1 MSNYSEMQTK
11 DLEELREKLL
21 NQWHNLDN
29 TITQVTA
36 ELQRKKVS
44 LSELAVKKNPYYKDK
59 NNVLKITIN
68 DGIYFITRL
77 HITGKVI
84 GVDQICSDNSQFLKY
99 YKMCDKSEWDEQLA
113 NLNDYFK
120 EIEIHEKASILES

>member
-11 DLEELREKLL
+11 DLEELRERLL

-44 LSELAVKKNPYYKDK
+44 LSELAIKKNPYYKDK
-59 NNVLKITIN
+59 NNVLKITIT
-68 DGIYFITRL
+68 DGVYFITRL

-84 GVDQICSDNSQFLKY
+84 EVDQLCSNDSHFLKY
-99 YKMCDKSEWDEQLA
+99 YKMCEKSEWDAQLA
-113 NLNDYFK
+113 KLNDYFG
-120 EIEIHEKASILES
+120 EIEIHEKASNF